1 MAKRNLGAEQPTAEG
16 LLQRP
21 HDPYWDSSISRREVQ
36 EAVNQLAENDR
47 VLSMQNDTTNIV
59 MNFLCEKI
67 GVKREEIDKWVAEK
81 KKVIEMQQ
89 KGILKPDENGD
100 LKAVIPPESSPAA
113 TQEEN
118 ATQSSNS

>member
-16 LLQRP
+16 FLQRP
-21 HDPYWDSSISRREVQ
+21 HDPYWDEPITRREVQ

-100 LKAVIPPESSPAA
+100 LKAVMPPESAPAA
-113 TQEEN
+113 TQEDD
-118 ATQSSNS
+118 AI